1 MNQILYSKENLNK
14 NFIEE
19 AKQKSNK
26 SFSIFFKTQ
35 FVFCIIAILFI
46 SGYYIYTQF
55 DKKQNEE
62 LSKEIVDKFSITNL
76 YKTNEVNYSA
86 SRQSI
91 ENTYQSNSLSF
102 SIIGLIEIDAL
113 GINYPIINEFSY
125 DLLKIAPC
133 KFLGPNPNEIRKH
146 VHCWTQL
153 Q

>member
-14 NFIEE
+14 SFKEE
-19 AKQKSNK
+19 SKQKSNK

-35 FVFCIIAILFI
+35 FVLCIIAILSI
-46 SGYYIYTQF
+46 GGYYIYTQF
-55 DKKQNEE
+55 DKKQKEQ
-62 LSKEIVDKFSITNL
+62 LSKQIVDRFSITNL
-76 YKTNEVNYSA
+76 YKNNESNYSV

-91 ENTYQSNSLSF
+91 ENTYHSNSLSF
-102 SIIGLIEIDAL
+102 SIIGLIEINAL

-133 KFLGPNPNEIRKH
+133 KFLGPNPNEIRKY

-153 Q
+153 